1 MSKPSELYV
10 FNQFPWEKGEP
21 DPNKI
26 IFCFTTS
33 VHTYVFIDFS
43 KKEGAKIIGMGWSRG
58 GMGSKIKFKSQ
69 KEAWNMFLKYFEI
82 PTRFMIKDFKLRIER
97 SID

>member
-43 KKEGAKIIGMGWSRG
+43 NEEGAKITGMGWSRG
-58 GMGSKIKFKSQ
+58 GIGNKIKFKSQ
-69 KEAWNMFLKYFEI
+69 KEAWNMFSKFFEI
-82 PTRFMIKDFKLRIER
+82 PTRFIIKNPESNNTNKV
-97 SID
+97 